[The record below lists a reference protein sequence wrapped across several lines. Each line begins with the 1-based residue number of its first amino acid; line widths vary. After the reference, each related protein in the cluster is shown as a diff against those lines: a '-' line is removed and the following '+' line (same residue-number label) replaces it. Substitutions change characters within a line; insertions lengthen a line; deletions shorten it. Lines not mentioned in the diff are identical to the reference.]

1 MPHHNL
7 PPELILA
14 GSMWLT
20 AILIFVFML
29 IAALVSLRSAD
40 KAQPKPRPGA
50 ELKFNSVIARIYSKR
65 KIRNRP

>member
-1 MPHHNL
+1 MPHYNL

-29 IAALVSLRSAD
+29 IAALASLRSTD
-40 KAQPKPRPGA
+40 KTQPKPRPGT
-50 ELKFNSVIARIYSKR
+50 ELKFNSVIARIYSNR
-65 KIRNRP
+65 KTRNRP

>member
-29 IAALVSLRSAD
+29 IAALASLRSID
-40 KAQPKPRPGA
+40 KTEVKPRPET
-50 ELKFNSVIARIYSKR
+50 ELKYNSVMARIYSKR

>member
-29 IAALVSLRSAD
+29 IAALASLRSID
-40 KAQPKPRPGA
+40 KTEVKPRPET
-50 ELKFNSVIARIYSKR
+50 ELKYNSVMARVYSKR